1 MAKNKKQKEKI
12 QLNSEVESNEMLTE
26 EQQLEIL
33 QKYDP
38 ESNTRNV
45 KGIFKIIVFVGLLAF
60 SLFQL
65 YTSIGTPYTAYIQR
79 SIHLGFA
86 LSLVFILFP
95 ARKKPGVKKDKVP
108 FYDVILSLLAV
119 AVGLYW
125 PLFYGDLIGRV
136 GRVSEMDLFIGIVAI
151 LLTLEAARRAVG
163 IPITIISSIFL
174 VYAFFGPYFPGF
186 LSHRGQDIK
195 SIVQLMF
202 YTTDGILGTPISVS
216 ATFIFV
222 FLLFGAFLVKTGVGN
237 YFNDLAVVL
246 AGRLTG
252 GPAKVAIFSSAL
264 QGTIS
269 GSSVANVVGS
279 GSYTIPM
286 MKKLGY
292 RKEFAG
298 GVEAAASTGGQIM
311 PPIMGAAAFLMVE
324 FIGGITYWEIAK
336 AAAIPA
342 LLYFTGIWIMTHFEA
357 KRVGLEGMSPDQMPD
372 RKATLKKIYL
382 LLPIL
387 GIILFLLLGIPTMK
401 AALLGI
407 VLTLVVSFFDKSTRL
422 GPKDIIMA
430 LVDGARTAL
439 AVAAATACAGIIV
452 GVVVK
457 TGLGLSLANGLVSAA
472 GGNIL
477 LTLIFTMLAA
487 LVLGMGSPTT
497 ANYVITSTIAAPA
510 IILLLMGGE
519 MGPGTTV
526 PVVVAISAHL
536 FVFYF
541 GIIAD
546 ITPPVA
552 LAAFAASGISGGDPI
567 KTGVVSAKLAIAAF
581 IIPYMFVFNPAM
593 LMIDSSFLEIIWVVF
608 TAIVGMIAIG
618 AGMIGYWYR
627 KINWLERILI
637 TITGLLLIYPETI
650 TDIIGLSLFI
660 IQLAIQWKTKGNNT
674 KNKTAVAS

>member
-1 MAKNKKQKEKI
+1 MPKDQKKNDE
-12 QLNSEVESNEMLTE
+12 QLIDLEGEEFAMLSED
-26 EQQLEIL
+26 EQQAIL

-38 ESNTRNV
+38 ESNTRDV
-45 KGIFKIIVFVGLLAF
+45 SGIMKKIVFVGLLAF

-65 YTSIGTPYTAYIQR
+65 YTAIFGQYTAYVQR

-86 LSLVFILFP
+86 LSLIFILFP
-95 ARKKPGVKKDKVP
+95 VSKKMSRRRNNVP
-108 FYDVILSLLAV
+108 FYDLILSVLAIG
-119 AVGLYW
+119 VGLYW
-125 PLFYGDLIGRV
+125 PLFQGELVFRIGRV
-136 GRVSEMDLFIGIVAI
+136 SDLDLIVGTIAI
-151 LLTLEAARRAVG
+151 ILTLEAARRAVG
-163 IPITIISSIFL
+163 LPITIISSVFL
-174 VYAFFGPYFPGF
+174 IYAFFGPYFPGF
-186 LSHRGQDIK
+186 LGHRGQDIQ

-222 FLLFGAFLVKTGVGN
+222 FLLFGAFLVKTGVGA

-246 AGRLTG
+246 AGRLVG

-269 GSSVANVVGS
+269 GSSVANVVTS

-298 GVEAAASTGGQIM
+298 GVEAAASTGGQLM

-324 FIGGITYWEIAK
+324 FIGGVTYWQIAK

-357 KRVGLEGMSPDQMPD
+357 KRVGLRGMTADQLPD
-372 RKATLKKIYL
+372 RKKTLKKIYL
-382 LLPIL
+382 LLPIV
-387 GIILFLLLGIPTMK
+387 GIIVFLLIGIPTMQ
-401 AALLGI
+401 AALWGI
-407 VLTLVVSFFDKSTRL
+407 VLTVVVSSFDKTTRL
-422 GPKDIIMA
+422 GFKDMVYA

-457 TGLGLSLANGLVSAA
+457 TGLGLSLATGLISAS
-472 GGNIL
+472 GGNIF
-477 LTLIFTMLAA
+477 LTLFFTMLAA
-487 LVLGMGSPTT
+487 IVLGMGSPTT

-510 IILLLMGGE
+510 IITLLMLDSPEGAV
-519 MGPGTTV
+519 V
-526 PVVVAISAHL
+526 PLVVALSAHL

-552 LAAFAASGISGGDPI
+552 LAAFAASGVSGGDPI
-567 KTGVVSAKLAIAAF
+567 KTGVVAAKLAIAAF

-593 LMIDSSFLEIIWVVF
+593 LMMDTTVLEVIWVVL
-608 TAIVGMIAIG
+608 TAVVGMTAIG

-627 KINWLERILI
+627 KVTWIERILAI
-637 TITGLLLIYPETI
+637 GTGLLLIYPETI
-650 TDIIGLSLFI
+650 TDIVGLSAFI
-660 IQLAIQWKTKGNNT
+660 ILVAIQWVSRDKEDDGAEKAT
-674 KNKTAVAS
+674 VA

>member
-1 MAKNKKQKEKI
+1 MGKNKKHEEGNLIDSQVDHGE
-12 QLNSEVESNEMLTE
+12 QLTE

-38 ESNTRNV
+38 ESNTRNLT
-45 KGIFKIIVFVGLLAF
+45 GIFKIIVFAGLLSF

-65 YTSIGTPYTAYIQR
+65 YTSIGTPFTAYIQR

-86 LSLVFILFP
+86 LSLIFLLFP
-95 ARKKPGVKKDKVP
+95 AFKKSREKKHKVP
-108 FYDVILSLLAV
+108 FYDIILSLLSI

-125 PLFYGDLIGRV
+125 PLFYSDLVFRV
-136 GRVSEMDLFIGIVAI
+136 GRVSDMDMIIGILAV

-163 IPITIISSIFL
+163 LPITIISIVFL
-174 VYAFFGPYFPGF
+174 VYAFFGDYFPGF
-186 LSHRGQDIK
+186 LAHRGQDIK
-195 SIVQLMF
+195 NLVQLLF
-202 YTTDGILGTPISVS
+202 FTTDGILGTPISVS

-324 FIGGITYWEIAK
+324 FIGGVTYWEIAK

-357 KRVGLEGMSPDQMPD
+357 KRVGLQGMSPDEIPD

-422 GPKDIIMA
+422 GFKDIIEA

-472 GGNIL
+472 GGNIV
-477 LTLIFTMLAA
+477 LTLIFTMIAA
-487 LVLGMGSPTT
+487 IILGMGSPTT

-519 MGPGTTV
+519 MGPGVAV

-567 KTGVVSAKLAIAAF
+567 KTGVTSAKLAIAAF
-581 IIPYMFVFNPAM
+581 IIPYMFVFNPAL
-593 LMIDSSFLEIIWVVF
+593 LMIDSSLLEIIWVTF
-608 TAIVGMIAIG
+608 TAIVGMVAIG
-618 AGMIGYWYR
+618 AGMIGFWYR
-627 KINWLERILI
+627 KCNWIERII
-637 TITGLLLIYPETI
+637 IVGTGLLLIYPETL
-650 TDIIGLSLFI
+650 TDIIGIAMFGILLL
-660 IQLAIQWKTKGNNT
+660 IQLKTKDKND
-674 KNKTAVAS
+674 KNKVAVAS

>member
-1 MAKNKKQKEKI
+1 MAKDKNRDELQ
-12 QLNSEVESNEMLTE
+12 QESQIEQNEMLTE

-45 KGIFKIIVFVGLLAF
+45 KGIFKVIVFAGLLAF

-65 YTSIGTPYTAYIQR
+65 YTSIGTPFTAYIQR

-86 LSLVFILFP
+86 LALIFLLFP
-95 ARKKPGVKKDKVP
+95 AIKKPGFKKDKVP
-108 FYDVILSLLAV
+108 FYDVILSLLAI

-125 PLFYGDLIGRV
+125 PLFYDDLVFRV
-136 GRVSEMDLFIGIVAI
+136 GRVSDVDLIIGVIAI

-163 IPITIISSIFL
+163 LPITIISTVFL
-174 VYAFFGPYFPGF
+174 IYAFFGRYFPGF
-186 LSHRGQDIK
+186 LSHRGQDLK

-407 VLTLVVSFFDKSTRL
+407 VLTLVVSYFDKSTRL

-439 AVAAATACAGIIV
+439 AVGAATACAGIIV

-519 MGPGTTV
+519 MGPGATV
-526 PVVVAISAHL
+526 PVVVAVSAHL

-593 LMIDSSFLEIIWVVF
+593 LMIDASLLEILWVVF

-650 TDIIGLSLFI
+650 TDIVGLSLFV
-660 IQLAIQWKTKGNNT
+660 IQLAIQWKTKNNNT
-674 KNKTAVAS
+674 KNKEAVA

>member
-1 MAKNKKQKEKI
+1 MAKRRKQKQVEPVMDPNDERFET
-12 QLNSEVESNEMLTE
+12 LSEA
-26 EQQLEIL
+26 EQRELL
-33 QKYDP
+33 QRYDP
-38 ESNTRNV
+38 ESNTRDLV
-45 KGIFKIIVFVGLLAF
+45 GIFGKIVFFGLLAF
-60 SLFQL
+60 SIFQL
-65 YTSIGTPYTAYIQR
+65 YTSIGKPFTAYIQR

-86 LSLVFILFP
+86 LSLIFLLFP
-95 ARKKPGVKKDKVP
+95 ARKKPGVKRNKVP
-108 FYDVILSLLAV
+108 FYDVILSILSIG
-119 AVGLYW
+119 VGLYW
-125 PLFYGDLIGRV
+125 PLNMNELILRV
-136 GRVSEMDLFIGIVAI
+136 GRVSEVDLIVGVLAV
-151 LLTLEAARRAVG
+151 LLTMEAARRAVG
-163 IPITIISSIFL
+163 LPITIISGVFL

-186 LSHRGQDIK
+186 LAHRGQDIE
-195 SIVQLMF
+195 SLVQLMF
-202 YTTDGILGTPISVS
+202 FTTDGILGTPISVS

-324 FIGGITYWEIAK
+324 FIGGVTYWEIAK
-336 AAAIPA
+336 AATIPA

-357 KRVGLEGMSPDQMPD
+357 KRVGLEGMKPEEIPN
-372 RKATLKKIYL
+372 RKETLKKIYL
-382 LLPIL
+382 LLPII
-387 GIILFLLLGIPTMK
+387 GIIVFLLLGIPTMK

-407 VLTLVVSFFDKSTRL
+407 VLTLVVSSFNKETRL
-422 GPKDIIMA
+422 SIKDIIQA

-477 LTLIFTMLAA
+477 LTLIFTMFAA
-487 LVLGMGSPTT
+487 IVLGMGSPTT

-510 IILLLMGGE
+510 IITLLMLE
-519 MGPGTTV
+519 TPDATV

-567 KTGVVSAKLAIAAF
+567 KTGVTSAKLAIAAF

-593 LMIDSSFLEIIWVVF
+593 LMIDASVWEIIWVTA

-618 AGMIGYWYR
+618 AGLIGFWYR
-627 KINWLERILI
+627 KINWIERII
-637 TITGLLLIYPETI
+637 TVATGMMLIYPETK
-650 TDIIGLSLFI
+650 TDFIGLGLFVVLFA
-660 IQLAIQWKTKGNNT
+660 IQLITKD
-674 KNKTAVAS
+674 KNKNEETITV